1 VASPGHVVGRALPR
15 VDGDAKVRGRARYPQ
30 DRPFPPDGLHAVT
43 VRAPVAAARLLA
55 VDVAAALRARGVVR
69 VLGAAD
75 VHGTNR
81 FGLLEPDQPVL
92 VEDRIRAASDV
103 VALVVA
109 TSERAARAGA
119 RRVRLALEP
128 VTLLT
133 DPERA
138 CDPDAPVVHPDRS
151 TVTDHPN
158 LVAEARLRRG
168 AVARAFARAAAVVEG
183 VYATSWVEHAF
194 LAPEAGSAVPEP
206 DGTLTLHV
214 ATQWPEAD
222 LRQAALALG
231 EPRDRLRLVQAAIG
245 GAFGGREDVSLQ
257 ILLLLA
263 ARATG
268 RPVRMVWDRAESIR
282 GHGKRHPF
290 RIRHRLA
297 AGRDGRLLAAEIDIL
312 ADAGGYASTSRA
324 VVANAV
330 EQACGPYAIPA
341 VDVRGRAVFTHN
353 PVTGAFRGFGVNQV
367 CFAMEQQMNKLAVA
381 LGLSA
386 AALRQRN
393 FVRTGARLASGSRVV
408 TAEGLPRTLVAATK
422 RARARPLP
430 RARDGWVHGR
440 GLASALKNVGYGF
453 GLDDHATARVR
464 MTRDG
469 AVAVA
474 IGAAEVGQGITTVLT
489 QIAAETLAVAPARVR
504 IAWEDS
510 SSAPEAGSTSASRQT
525 LVAGNAVRGACERLR
540 RMLATRGPRAAWPAD
555 GIAASCT
562 WHVPPT
568 QPLGHP
574 RPTRHAHTY
583 GWSAVVAD
591 VAVEVATGRVRVR
604 RVVVAVDAGRVINP
618 ALFRGQ
624 VEGGVV
630 MGQGYALLERCAV
643 RDGMPVGLRLDA
655 CNLPTAV
662 DAVPA
667 IEVVAI
673 ESPEPCGPFGAR
685 GIGEI
690 AMIPIVPAI
699 IAAIHAACGAWVDA
713 IPAVPQ
719 RVRAALATAS
729 RSNDR
734 SR

>member
-1 VASPGHVVGRALPR
+1 VASAGRVVGRALPR
-15 VDGDAKVRGRARYPQ
+15 VDGDAKTRGRARYPQ
-30 DRPFPPDGLHAVT
+30 DRPCPADGLHAAT
-43 VRAPVAAARLLA
+43 VRAPVAAARLVA
-55 VDVAAALRARGVVR
+55 VEVDAALRARGVVR
-69 VLGAAD
+69 VLTAAD
-75 VHGTNR
+75 VRGANR

-92 VEDRIRAASDV
+92 VADRICAASDV

-109 TSERAARAGA
+109 TSARAARAGA
-119 RRVRLALEP
+119 RRVRLRLEP
-128 VTLLT
+128 TPLLT

-138 CDPDAPVVHPDRS
+138 CDPDAPVVHPKR
-151 TVTDHPN
+151 TTDAGHPN
-158 LVAEARLRRG
+158 VVGEARIRRG

-183 VYATSWVEHAF
+183 EYRTSWVEHAF
-194 LAPEAGSAVPEP
+194 LAPEAGIAVPEA

-214 ATQWPEAD
+214 ATQWAEAD
-222 LRQAALALG
+222 LRQAAAALG
-231 EPRDRLRLVQAAIG
+231 EPLDRLRLVQDAIG

-393 FVRTGARLASGSRVV
+393 FVRSGARLATGSRVV
-408 TAEGLPRTLVAATK
+408 AAEGLPKTLAAAT
-422 RARARPLP
+422 ARARTMPLP

-440 GLASALKNVGYGF
+440 GIASALKNVGYGF
-453 GLDDHATARVR
+453 GFDDHATARVR
-464 MTRDG
+464 MTSDG
-469 AVAVA
+469 TVVVA

-489 QIAAETLAVAPARVR
+489 QIAAETLRVAPAHVRVV
-504 IAWEDS
+504 WEDS
-510 SSAPEAGSTSASRQT
+510 AAAPEAGSTSASRQT
-525 LVAGNAVRGACERLR
+525 LVSGNAVRGACARLR
-540 RMLATRGPRAAWPAD
+540 RLVDARGPRTPWPAD
-555 GIAASCT
+555 GITASST

-583 GWSAVVAD
+583 GWSTVVAD

-604 RVVVAVDAGRVINP
+604 RAVVAIDAGRVINP

-630 MGQGYALLERCAV
+630 MGQGYALLERCTV

-667 IEVVAI
+667 IEIVAI

-685 GIGEI
+685 GVGEI

-699 IAAIHAACGAWVDA
+699 TAAIQAACGAWIDA
-713 IPAVPQ
+713 IPAVPE
-719 RVRAALATAS
+719 RVHAALAAAAGHA
-729 RSNDR
+729 RAK
-734 SR
+734 

>member
-1 VASPGHVVGRALPR
+1 VARAGRVVGRALPR
-15 VDGDAKVRGRARYPQ
+15 VDGDAKVRGRACYPQ
-30 DRPFPPDGLHAVT
+30 DRTFPADGLHAAT
-43 VRAPVAAARLLA
+43 VRAPVAAARLVA
-55 VDVAAALRARGVVR
+55 VDVVAALRIRGVVR
-69 VLGAAD
+69 VLTAAD
-75 VHGTNR
+75 VRGTNR
-81 FGLLEPDQPVL
+81 FGLTEADQPVL

-103 VALVVA
+103 VAVVVA

-119 RRVRLALEP
+119 RRVGLRLEP
-128 VTLLT
+128 TPLLT

-138 CDPDAPVVHPDRS
+138 CDPDAPVVHPERAA
-151 TVTDHPN
+151 VADHPN
-158 LVAEARLRRG
+158 VVGEARIRRG
-168 AVARAFARAAAVVEG
+168 GIRRAFTRAAAVVEG
-183 VYATSWVEHAF
+183 VYQTSWVEHAF
-194 LAPEAGSAVPEP
+194 LAPEAGIAVPEP

-222 LRQAALALG
+222 LRQAAVALG
-231 EPRDRLRLVQAAIG
+231 EPLDRLRLVQDAIG
-245 GAFGGREDVSLQ
+245 GAFGGREDVTLQ

-297 AGRDGRLLAAEIDIL
+297 ADRDGRLVAADIDIL
-312 ADAGGYASTSRA
+312 ADAGGYTSTSRA
-324 VVANAV
+324 VVGNAA

-341 VDVRGRAVFTHN
+341 VDIRARAVFTNN

-367 CFAMEQQMNKLAVA
+367 CFAMEQQMNKLAAA
-381 LGLSA
+381 LGLTA
-386 AALRQRN
+386 ATLRHRN
-393 FVRTGARLASGSRVV
+393 FVRPGARLATGSRVA
-408 TAEGLPRTLVAATK
+408 TADGLPKTLAAATA
-422 RARARPLP
+422 RARAIPLP

-453 GLDDHATARVR
+453 GFDDSATARVR
-464 MTRDG
+464 VTRDG
-469 AVAVA
+469 EVVVA

-504 IAWEDS
+504 IVWEDS
-510 SSAPEAGSTSASRQT
+510 RTAPEAGSTSASRQT
-525 LVAGNAVRGACERLR
+525 LVSGNAVRGVCERLV

-555 GIAASCT
+555 GVTASYT

-583 GWSAVVAD
+583 GWSTVVAD
-591 VAVEVATGRVRVR
+591 VAVEVATGRVRLR
-604 RVVVAVDAGRVINP
+604 RAVVAVDAGRVINP

-624 VEGGVV
+624 IEGGVV

-655 CNLPTAV
+655 CNLPTAA
-662 DAVPA
+662 DAVPT
-667 IEVVAI
+667 IEIVAI
-673 ESPEPCGPFGAR
+673 ESAEPCGPFGAR
-685 GIGEI
+685 GVGEI

-699 IAAIHAACGAWVDA
+699 TAAIHAACGAWVDA
-713 IPAVPQ
+713 IPARPD
-719 RVRAALATAS
+719 RVRAAVGAPAS
-729 RSNDR
+729 SVR